1 MFADLIWAE
10 LRLIINLLIEITEQ
24 HQLGRGQS
32 EKMLKQEN
40 CLKSLTKTNFHAI

>member
-32 EKMLKQEN
+32 EKILMQEI
-40 CLKSLTKTNFHAI
+40 CLKIKTKTDLHAI